1 MGCFLACFGSS
12 KSTRTKQHSSPK
24 RNSCYKPQHQ
34 CVYETFQD
42 HSKSTDVTS
51 SLQNHDKSEEQ
62 LRVSTGFSSQL
73 QDKSE
78 EQLSVS
84 TRKKVTFDSNVKT
97 YEPVLQDE
105 EPEKKNIA
113 EGNVEGLT
121 TKPTQSKSSSSTEDS
136 SVTSTG
142 SYPQNHRY
150 QNCRDSDDEVE
161 DDELDYGDSDLSD
174 DDDDEGDNEDFEDG
188 MVYSSPI
195 RVCDNSDDV
204 NSIIGLNLNPNARD
218 RSVYVH
224 PVLNPVEN
232 LTQWK
237 VVKSKRT
244 TPLRPQKENY
254 LSSNH
259 ESKIAYGTEEES
271 STKEVA
277 FNFNSGTD
285 ISRKLKQEISVDAS
299 LSNWLVLPET
309 TPVNKPSSVP
319 CYARTP
325 ERTTSQGSVVSREDR
340 PILGALT
347 IEEIRQFS
355 ANSSPRKSPSR
366 SPDEMPII
374 GTVGTYWN
382 FTDSAEDSTS
392 VSGFKGIPNTT
403 SKYREDKRVNWHS
416 TPFEKRLEK
425 ALSEGANAEV
435 ASTYVPHVF

>member
-12 KSTRTKQHSSPK
+12 KSTRIKQHSSPK
-24 RNSCYKPQHQ
+24 RNSCGKPHQQ
-34 CVYETFQD
+34 CVSSVQD
-42 HSKSTDVTS
+42 HSKSTHVTP

-62 LRVSTGFSSQL
+62 LSVSTGFSSQL

-97 YEPVLQDE
+97 YEPILQDE
-105 EPEKKNIA
+105 EPEKNIA
-113 EGNVEGLT
+113 EGKVEDLT
-121 TKPTQSKSSSSTEDS
+121 EKPTQSKSSSSSEDS

-142 SYPQNHRY
+142 SYPPNHRY

-161 DDELDYGDSDLSD
+161 DDELDYEASDLSD
-174 DDDDEGDNEDFEDG
+174 DDDDDDEGDDQEFEGG
-188 MVYSSPI
+188 MVYPSPI
-195 RVCDNSDDV
+195 QIRDSSDDV
-204 NSIIGLNLNPNARD
+204 NSIGLNLNPNARD

-259 ESKIAYGTEEES
+259 ESKNAYGTEEEL

-277 FNFNSGTD
+277 FNFNSDTD
-285 ISRKLKQEISVDAS
+285 IPRKLKQEISVDSS
-299 LSNWLVLPET
+299 LSNWLVSPET
-309 TPVNKPSSVP
+309 TPVNKAGSVP
-319 CYARTP
+319 SYAGTP
-325 ERTTSQGSVVSREDR
+325 ERTTSRGSAVSREDR

-355 ANSSPRKSPSR
+355 ANSSPRKSPSQ
-366 SPDEMPII
+366 SPVEMPII

-382 FTDSAEDSTS
+382 FTDPAEDSSS
-392 VSGFKGIPNTT
+392 VSCFKGIPNTT

-425 ALSEGANAEV
+425 ALSEGAAEA
-435 ASTYVPHVF
+435 ASTCVPHVF